1 MTRRLRSI
9 SVSALIGCNF
19 ELFVTVFAL
28 PDLCDDVH
36 TDHGDQEDSQEHHTT
51 EDSDDDSYFEDEED
65 GGGGHHHHIVRGGS
79 AMRVLHGEN
88 GAKEVVMDLVETTY
102 GFDGGLE
109 EFGLVGDAGQ
119 TEDVPEENKSLLWTL
134 LKQVRPGMDLS
145 KVVLPTFI
153 LEPRSFLE
161 KLADYYYHCDI
172 ISK

>member
-1 MTRRLRSI
+1 MFPL
-9 SVSALIGCNF
+9 
-19 ELFVTVFAL
+19 
-28 PDLCDDVH
+28 DLCDDVH

-51 EDSDDDSYFEDEED
+51 EDSDDDSFFEED
-65 GGGGHHHHIVRGGS
+65 DEGGLRRVVAGANGG
-79 AMRVLHGEN
+79 
-88 GAKEVVMDLVETTY
+88 EVVEETKYT
-102 GFDGGLE
+102 FDGGLE